1 MTRVIDQRKHL
12 IEDLLPISEGESV
25 INMVGRKASG
35 IGHQAAGS
43 RHGARTLCE
52 GFHLTQK
59 HMTESERDW
68 GCHGL
73 FKPQSP
79 LLVEHLLQ

>member
-35 IGHQAAGS
+35 IGHQAAGMV
-43 RHGARTLCE
+43 L
-52 GFHLTQK
+52 
-59 HMTESERDW
+59 
-68 GCHGL
+68 
-73 FKPQSP
+73 
-79 LLVEHLLQ
+79 EHCVRIFI